1 MRNPWLVTSVTDLS
15 YYCCPECQYRSRNL
29 DYFRIHALNNHEQAK
44 DLFNRDED
52 EYLSKVKQEQEDDQ
66 IFFEDFMEY
75 DNDNNDNDY
84 EYDSDYKEDIKPL
97 AKPKKA
103 KVEKP
108 FKCLQCDY
116 RATKQCV
123 LNRHVTRV
131 HAEMVKCPECD
142 KSVSKPR
149 LEAHMAT
156 HVAKSVTCNEC
167 SFEAASSHSLEQV
180 SIHPFINPTIH
191 LTITS
196 NLMVY

>member
-180 SIHPFINPTIH
+180 SIA
-191 LTITS
+191 
-196 NLMVY
+196 

>member
-1 MRNPWLVTSVTDLS
+1 M
-15 YYCCPECQYRSRNL
+15 

-108 FKCLQCDY
+108 Y
-116 RATKQCV
+116 
-123 LNRHVTRV
+123 
-131 HAEMVKCPECD
+131 
-142 KSVSKPR
+142 SK
-149 LEAHMAT
+149 
-156 HVAKSVTCNEC
+156 
-167 SFEAASSHSLEQV
+167 F
-180 SIHPFINPTIH
+180 
-191 LTITS
+191 
-196 NLMVY
+196 